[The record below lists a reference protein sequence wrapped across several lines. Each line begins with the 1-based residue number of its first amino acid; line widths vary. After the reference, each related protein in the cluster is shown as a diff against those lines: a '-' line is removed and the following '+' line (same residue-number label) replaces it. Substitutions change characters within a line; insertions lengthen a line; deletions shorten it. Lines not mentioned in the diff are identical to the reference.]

1 MDNQKIGQYIK
12 QKRKEKKLTQQ
23 QFGDLVGVS
32 FKAVSKW
39 ECGNSIP
46 DISILK
52 KVCEVLEISIEE
64 LLDGSDKENLLE
76 SNNKQKT
83 FLIISILVTLII
95 LISIILTIIFYSPTK
110 NKDKDFS
117 NSFDCTLI
125 KTYNIDNINS
135 SNDSNYL
142 YITFKEY
149 QVEGVYTIKLPKTIS
164 KDLEIGK
171 NYEFTFNTYKEYV
184 SATPTEIFDK
194 SELINIEY
202 SDKVGM
208 EQKNEFNCK

>member
-1 MDNQKIGQYIK
+1 MDNQKIGLYIK

-23 QFGDLVGVS
+23 QLGDLVGVS

-52 KVCEVLEISIEE
+52 KVCKELEISIEE
-64 LLDGSDKENLLE
+64 LLDGNDKNKLLE
-76 SNNKQKT
+76 PKNKKRI
-83 FLIISILVTLII
+83 FLIISILVILIV
-95 LISIILTIIFYSPTK
+95 LISIILIIISSSPNK
-110 NKDKDFS
+110 NKDKS
-117 NSFDCTLI
+117 NSYDCTLI
-125 KTYNIDNINS
+125 KTYNVDNINS

-149 QVEGVYTIKLPKTIS
+149 QVEGVYTIKLSKTIS

-171 NYEFTFNTYKEYV
+171 NYEFTFNTYKEYI
-184 SATPTEIFDK
+184 SSTPTEIFEK
-194 SELINIEY
+194 SELINIES
-202 SDKVGM
+202 SDKVGI

>member
-1 MDNQKIGQYIK
+1 MDNQKIGLYIK

-23 QFGDLVGVS
+23 QLGDLVGVS

-52 KVCEVLEISIEE
+52 KVCKELEISIEE
-64 LLDGSDKENLLE
+64 LLDGNDKNKLLE
-76 SNNKQKT
+76 PKNKKRI
-83 FLIISILVTLII
+83 FLIISILVII
-95 LISIILTIIFYSPTK
+95 IVLISIILIIISSSPNK
-110 NKDKDFS
+110 NKDKNFS
-117 NSFDCTLI
+117 NSYDCTLI
-125 KTYNIDNINS
+125 KTYNVDNINS

-149 QVEGVYTIKLPKTIS
+149 QVEGVYTIKLSKTIS

-171 NYEFTFNTYKEYV
+171 NYEFTFNTYKEYI
-184 SATPTEIFDK
+184 SSSPTEIFEK
-194 SELINIEY
+194 SELINIES
-202 SDKVGM
+202 SDKVGI

>member
-23 QFGDLVGVS
+23 QLGDLVGVS

-52 KVCEVLEISIEE
+52 KVCKVLEISIEE
-64 LLDGSDKENLLE
+64 LLDGNDKNKLLE
-76 SNNKQKT
+76 SNTKKRI
-83 FLIISILVTLII
+83 FLIISILVALIL
-95 LISIILTIIFYSPTK
+95 LITIILTIIFSSPNK
-110 NKDKDFS
+110 NKGKDFS
-117 NSFDCTLI
+117 DGYDCTLT
-125 KTYNIDNINS
+125 KTYNVDNINS

-149 QVEGVYTIKLPKTIS
+149 QVEGVYTIKLSKTIS

-171 NYEFTFNTYKEYV
+171 NYEFTFNTYKEYI
-184 SATPTEIFDK
+184 SSTPTEIFEK
-194 SELINIEY
+194 SELINIES
-202 SDKVGM
+202 SDKVGI

>member
-1 MDNQKIGQYIK
+1 MNNQKIGQYIK

-23 QFGDLVGVS
+23 QLGDLVGVS

-52 KVCEVLEISIEE
+52 KVCKELEISIEE
-64 LLDGSDKENLLE
+64 LLDGNDKNKLLE
-76 SNNKQKT
+76 PKNKKRI
-83 FLIISILVTLII
+83 FLIISILAIFIV
-95 LISIILTIIFYSPTK
+95 LISIILIIISSSDNK
-110 NKDKDFS
+110 SKDKNFS
-117 NSFDCTLI
+117 NSYDCTLI
-125 KTYNIDNINS
+125 KTYNVDNINS

-149 QVEGVYTIKLPKTIS
+149 QVEGVYTIKLSKTIS

-171 NYEFTFNTYKEYV
+171 NYEFTFNTYKEYI
-184 SATPTEIFDK
+184 SSSPTEIFEK
-194 SELINIEY
+194 SELINIES
-202 SDKVGM
+202 SDKVGI

>member
-1 MDNQKIGQYIK
+1 MG
-12 QKRKEKKLTQQ
+12 
-23 QFGDLVGVS
+23 
-32 FKAVSKW
+32 
-39 ECGNSIP
+39 
-46 DISILK
+46 
-52 KVCEVLEISIEE
+52 
-64 LLDGSDKENLLE
+64 
-76 SNNKQKT
+76 
-83 FLIISILVTLII
+83 
-95 LISIILTIIFYSPTK
+95 IFRV
-110 NKDKDFS
+110 
-117 NSFDCTLI
+117 

-184 SATPTEIFDK
+184 SATPAEIFDK